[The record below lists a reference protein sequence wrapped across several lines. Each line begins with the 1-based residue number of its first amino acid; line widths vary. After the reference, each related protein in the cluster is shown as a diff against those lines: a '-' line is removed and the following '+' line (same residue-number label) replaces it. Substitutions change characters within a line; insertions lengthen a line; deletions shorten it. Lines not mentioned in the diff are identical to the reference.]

1 MGLRSLLAMDASGQV
16 FRFGSYES
24 RPRTRE
30 LYKNGSKLKVRPQ
43 PLQVLNVLLGRAG
56 DVVTREEFRQELWSS
71 ETFVDFEH
79 GLNTS
84 VKEIRA
90 ILGDSPS
97 EPRYIETLP
106 KLGYRFIAPVET
118 IEPAAHFTTH
128 AAVPGR
134 DSALPEVPAI
144 SPASFPSG
152 GASPRWPAVVGLCAV
167 LLMALGAGTY
177 YLRFRTL
184 ARAQPALTRSMLA
197 VLPFE
202 NLTGDAGQD
211 YLSDG
216 LTEEMIAQLGR
227 LDPERL
233 GVIART
239 SVMHY
244 KHAQEP
250 LGRIGQELNV
260 QYVLEG
266 SVRHD
271 ADRVRVT
278 TQLIRMSDQT
288 HVWSHEYDRDLSS
301 LLLLQGEIARE
312 ATDEIQ
318 SILGARRPAGSDR
331 AAAPVTPNSY
341 EAYDLYLR
349 GRYFWNKRTGPGFE
363 RAVEFFERAIAK
375 DSGYA
380 RAHAGLADTYALM
393 VAYYVVPQAVLIPK
407 ARAAALKALEL
418 DGNLAE
424 AHVSLAIVAQNYDW
438 DWQTAEKEFRRAIEL
453 DPNYATGHHWYGE
466 HLAFRGRF
474 EESFQEMERARQ
486 LDPLSL
492 IIQTDSAMG
501 FYFARQYERAIAQ
514 FRTVLDMEP
523 NFSRAHQVF
532 AAYVQQGKFAEA
544 LGEVGTWDHEKDSEL
559 VWVRAAQAYIYGR
572 AGKPE
577 QARRSID
584 DMVRFTHGHPLDPI
598 HFVAPYIGLGDKDQ
612 AFALLEKSM
621 AAHSPGLT
629 ELRVNPVYDPLRSD
643 PRFPNLLRRVGLAQ

>member
-1 MGLRSLLAMDASGQV
+1 MDISGRV
-16 FRFGSYES
+16 YRFGPYES

-30 LYKNGSKLKVRPQ
+30 LYKRGSKLKVRPQ

-56 DVVTREEFRQELWSS
+56 DVVTREEFRRELWSS

-90 ILGDSPS
+90 VLGDSPS

-118 IEPAAHFTTH
+118 AESAGIPAVVAASDDHS
-128 AAVPGR
+128 AVPVATEPTSVSEPVHLAAR
-134 DSALPEVPAI
+134 
-144 SPASFPSG
+144 
-152 GASPRWPAVVGLCAV
+152 RWPAVLAICAV
-167 LLMALGAGTY
+167 LLAVAGTGVY
-177 YLRFRTL
+177 FLRLRT
-184 ARAQPALTRSMLA
+184 AAHAQPVVTRSMLA

-202 NLTGDAGQD
+202 NLTGEVGQD

-227 LDPERL
+227 LDPEHL

-244 KHAQEP
+244 KHTQEP

-266 SVRHD
+266 SVRRD

-301 LLLLQGEIARE
+301 LLQLQGEIARE

-318 SILGARRPAGSDR
+318 SILGARRSAGSDR
-331 AAAPVTPNSY
+331 AATPVIPKSY

-349 GRYFWNKRTGPGFE
+349 GRYFWNKRTIEGFQ

-375 DSGYA
+375 DPGYA

-501 FYFARQYERAIAQ
+501 LYFARQYERAIPQ

-584 DMVRFTHGHPLDPI
+584 DMVRFSHGHPLDPI

-629 ELRVNPVYDPLRSD
+629 ELGVNPVYDPLRSD
-643 PRFPNLLRRVGLAQ
+643 PRFQDLLRRVGLAQ

>member
-1 MGLRSLLAMDASGQV
+1 MDASAQV

-56 DVVTREEFRQELWSS
+56 DVVTREEFRRELWSS

-90 ILGDSPS
+90 VLGDSPS

-118 IEPAAHFTTH
+118 IEPAAPFTTH
-128 AAVPGR
+128 AAVPSQ

-152 GASPRWPAVVGLCAV
+152 GASRHWPAVVGLCAV

-184 ARAQPALTRSMLA
+184 ARAQPAVTRSMLA

-227 LDPERL
+227 LDPEHL

-266 SVRHD
+266 SVRRD
-271 ADRVRVT
+271 AGKVRVT
-278 TQLIRMSDQT
+278 TQLIRMSDQA

-312 ATDEIQ
+312 TTDEIQ
-318 SILGARRPAGSDR
+318 SILGARRTASSDR
-331 AAAPVTPNSY
+331 AAAPVTPKSY

-349 GRYFWNKRTGPGFE
+349 GRYFWNKRSIAGFE
-363 RAVEFFERAIAK
+363 RAVEFFEQALAK
-375 DSGYA
+375 DPSYA

-393 VAYYVVPQAVLIPK
+393 ASYYVVPQAELIPK
-407 ARAAALKALEL
+407 ARAAALKALDL
-418 DGNLAE
+418 DEDLAE
-424 AHVSLAIVAQNYDW
+424 AHTSLALIAQNYDW
-438 DWQTAEKEFRRAIEL
+438 DWQTAEKEFRRAIAL
-453 DPNYATGHHWYGE
+453 DPNYATGHHWYAE

-474 EESFQEMERARQ
+474 NESFEEMERARQ

-492 IIQTDSAMG
+492 IMQTDSAMG
-501 FYFARQYERAIAQ
+501 LYFARQYDRAIPQ
-514 FRTVLDMEP
+514 FRVVLDMEP
-523 NFSRAHQVF
+523 KFERAHSVYS
-532 AAYVQQGKFAEA
+532 AYAQQGEFTEA
-544 LGEVGTWDHEKDSEL
+544 LNEVRTWDHQKDRNL
-559 VWVRAAQAYIYGR
+559 AWVQAAQAYIYGR
-572 AGKPE
+572 AGQPE
-577 QARRSID
+577 QAQRCIEELLRIHRSQ
-584 DMVRFTHGHPLDPI
+584 PLYPI
-598 HFVAPYIGLGDKDQ
+598 VFVAPYIGSGDKDQ
-612 AFALLEKSM
+612 AFAWLEKSV

-629 ELRVNPVYDPLRSD
+629 ALKVDPVYDPLRSD
-643 PRFPNLLRRVGLAQ
+643 PRFQDLLRRVGLAQ

>member
-1 MGLRSLLAMDASGQV
+1 MDISGRV
-16 FRFGSYES
+16 YRFGPYES

-30 LYKNGSKLKVRPQ
+30 LYKRGSKLKVRPQ

-56 DVVTREEFRQELWSS
+56 DVVTREEFRRELWSS

-90 ILGDSPS
+90 VLGDSAA

-118 IEPAAHFTTH
+118 AESAGIPAVVAASDDHS
-128 AAVPGR
+128 AVPVATEPTSVSEPVHLAAR
-134 DSALPEVPAI
+134 
-144 SPASFPSG
+144 
-152 GASPRWPAVVGLCAV
+152 RWPAVLAICAV
-167 LLMALGAGTY
+167 LLAVAGTGVY
-177 YLRFRTL
+177 FLRLRT
-184 ARAQPALTRSMLA
+184 AAHAQPVVTRSMLA

-202 NLTGDAGQD
+202 NLTGEVGQD

-227 LDPERL
+227 LDPEHL

-244 KHAQEP
+244 KHTQEP

-266 SVRHD
+266 SVRRD

-301 LLLLQGEIARE
+301 LLQLQGEIARE

-318 SILGARRPAGSDR
+318 SILGARRSAGSDR
-331 AAAPVTPNSY
+331 AATPVIPKSY

-349 GRYFWNKRTGPGFE
+349 GRYFWNKRTIEGFQ

-375 DSGYA
+375 DPGYA

-418 DGNLAE
+418 NGNLAE

-501 FYFARQYERAIAQ
+501 LYFARQYERAIPQ

-532 AAYVQQGKFAEA
+532 AAYVQQGKFAEV

-584 DMVRFTHGHPLDPI
+584 DMVRFSHGHPLDPI

-643 PRFPNLLRRVGLAQ
+643 PRFQDLLRRVGLAQ